1 MSIGVSYKVCK
12 REFFIVLSLYT
23 IDLSMLNWKTIRVGD
38 IFVLDRAHI
47 PLLALLKNIIMSL
60 TGMPV
65 YHFVLLS
72 ISFYYN

>member
-1 MSIGVSYKVCK
+1 
-12 REFFIVLSLYT
+12 
-23 IDLSMLNWKTIRVGD
+23 MLNWKTIRVGD

-47 PLLALLKNIIMSL
+47 PLLALLINIIMSL

-72 ISFYYN
+72 ISFYYNDHFLICWNKRQLFCFA